1 MANEIKV
8 VITDAGLD
16 EIVAASQAG
25 TDAVLITQI
34 GYGTGQYTASAEQTS
49 LQAEFKRLTS
59 IAGGAVDGN
68 TIHCS
73 ARDDSYDTY
82 TVYEVGLYTDKGTL
96 FAVYSQTTPILQK
109 AAQSK
114 SLLAIDI
121 KVTDFSADSVTF
133 GDTNFLNPPT
143 TTETLGVVE
152 LATSAETIT
161 GTDDTRAITPAALSA
176 RTATTAR
183 TGLIRLATDT
193 EVAAGKDGTKAI
205 TPLSLLAAFLKEHG
219 DWGLQKLP
227 NGLILEWGQAL
238 IAPTGTT
245 IIAFPAAFPTKAVFA
260 GAFAKGGTF
269 APDFVVNALSRGT
282 VTFRHNGNGGVSAYW
297 YAIGY

>member
-1 MANEIKV
+1 MATELKV
-8 VITDAGLD
+8 VITNAGLD
-16 EIVAASQAG
+16 EVVAASQGG
-25 TDAVLITQI
+25 TDAVLITEI
-34 GYGTGQYTASAEQTS
+34 GYGTAQYVPSADQTS
-49 LQAEFKRLTS
+49 LQAEFKRLNS

-96 FAVYSQTTPILQK
+96 FAVYSQNTPILQK
-109 AAQSK
+109 AAASK
-114 SLLAIDI
+114 SLLAVDI

-133 GDTNFLNPPT
+133 GDTNFLNPPA

-152 LATSAETIT
+152 LATNAETIT
-161 GTDDTRAITPAALSA
+161 GTDSSRVVTCASLSA
-176 RTATTAR
+176 RTSTTGR
-183 TGLIRLATDT
+183 TGLIQLASNS
-193 EVAAGKDGTKAI
+193 EVAAGKNGTKAI
-205 TPLSLLAAFLKEHG
+205 TPLSLLSAFIKQHG

-227 NGLILEWGQAL
+227 NGLILQWGQAL

-260 GAFAKGGTF
+260 SAFAKGTF
-269 APDFVVNALSRGT
+269 SPDFAINAIQRGN
-282 VTFRHNGNGGVSAYW
+282 VTFRHNGNGGVSSYW
-297 YAIGY
+297 FAIGY

>member
-1 MANEIKV
+1 MANEVKV
-8 VITDAGLD
+8 IITDAGLD

-25 TDAVLITQI
+25 TDTVLITEI
-34 GYGTGQYTASAEQTS
+34 GYGTGQYTATGSQTA

-73 ARDDSYDTY
+73 ARDDSYDAY

-96 FAVYSQTTPILQK
+96 FAVYSQNTPILQK
-109 AAQSK
+109 AAASK

-121 KVTDFSADSVTF
+121 KVTDFSADSVVF
-133 GDTNFLNPPT
+133 GDTNFLNPPA

-176 RTATTAR
+176 RTTTTAR
-183 TGLIRLATDT
+183 TGLIRLATNA

-205 TPLSLLAAFLKEHG
+205 TPLSLLSAFLKEHG

-227 NGLILEWGQAL
+227 NGLILQWGQAL
-238 IAPTGTT
+238 IAPSGTT

-260 GAFAKGGTF
+260 SAFAKGTF
-269 APDFVVNALSRGT
+269 SPDYVLSTIQRGN
-282 VTFRHNGNGGVSAYW
+282 VSFRHNGNGGVSSYW
-297 YAIGY
+297 FAIGY

>member
-133 GDTNFLNPPT
+133 GDTNFLNPPA

-176 RTATTAR
+176 RTTTTSR
-183 TGLIRLATDT
+183 TGLIRLATNA
-193 EVAAGKDGTKAI
+193 EVAAGKDNTKAI
-205 TPLSLLAAFLKEHG
+205 TPLSLLAAFIKQHG

-227 NGLILEWGQAL
+227 NGLILQWGQAQ

-245 IIAFPAAFPTKAVFA
+245 IIAYPAAFPTKAVFA
-260 GAFAKGGTF
+260 SAFAKGTF
-269 APDFVVNALSRGT
+269 APNYVINAITRGT
-282 VTFRHNGNGGVSAYW
+282 VTFRHNGNGGVNSYW
-297 YAIGY
+297 FAIGY